1 MMFPGF
7 QSRASRGR
15 KRIAELEAELA
26 IHSKAA
32 EFFGDVM
39 PQRRYEAVTVMA
51 AVGA

>member
-7 QSRASRGR
+7 QSRAGRGR

-32 EFFGDVM
+32 EFFGDVV
-39 PQRRYEAVTVMA
+39 PPKTV
-51 AVGA
+51 